1 MPMPVPQA
9 PNMMVGMP
17 QPLNM
22 QMQPVMNES
31 QKYRNEIM
39 NLFMGDKFMKSN
51 EQQKKQLI
59 GTLIFR
65 YVTQLVTEEF
75 SPKITG
81 MIIDL
86 PIADLNYS
94 VSGLETLQVKV
105 RSAVQL
111 LLETGNLTE
120 MQVRHLPVC

>member
-1 MPMPVPQA
+1 MPVPQA

>member
-1 MPMPVPQA
+1 
-9 PNMMVGMP
+9 
-17 QPLNM
+17 
-22 QMQPVMNES
+22 
-31 QKYRNEIM
+31 M

>member
-1 MPMPVPQA
+1 MPVPQT

>member
-1 MPMPVPQA
+1 
-9 PNMMVGMP
+9 MMVGMP